1 MDFSHT
7 HSPSWAPNLFLNK
20 VVLCTGGAGSIC
32 SVQVAALVK
41 LGCNA
46 VITGRRQDVTQKV
59 AAEIQALRQ
68 GAKVIGIAA
77 DVRDYTAME
86 NAVKRTVQELGRLD
100 YLICGAAGNF
110 LATISQLSSNAF
122 KSVLDIDI
130 LGSFHAVKASLRH
143 LKASRGRIIF
153 ISATLH
159 YTGTPYQSHV
169 SAAKAAIDAL
179 SQSLAVE
186 LGPFGI
192 TSNVIAPGPI
202 AGTEGMA
209 RLANREQSEVVRRAT
224 PLQRFGKASE
234 IADATVYLLA
244 DTGSFVNGAVL
255 VVDGG
260 SWHKAG
266 GTYEP
271 YPEIVLGDEVVQG
284 VKGMKSK
291 L

>member
-1 MDFSHT
+1 
-7 HSPSWAPNLFLNK
+7 
-20 VVLCTGGAGSIC
+20 
-32 SVQVAALVK
+32 
-41 LGCNA
+41 
-46 VITGRRQDVTQKV
+46 VI
-59 AAEIQALRQ
+59 
-68 GAKVIGIAA
+68 
-77 DVRDYTAME
+77 
-86 NAVKRTVQELGRLD
+86 
-100 YLICGAAGNF
+100 
-110 LATISQLSSNAF
+110 
-122 KSVLDIDI
+122 DIDV
-130 LGSFHAVKASLRH
+130 LGSFNTVKACLPH

-153 ISATLH
+153 VSATLH
-159 YTGTPYQSHV
+159 YSGTPFQSHV

-179 SQSLAVE
+179 SQVLAVE

-202 AGTEGMA
+202 GATEGMA
-209 RLANREQSEVVRRAT
+209 RLANSEQTEVVKRAT
-224 PLQRFGKASE
+224 PLQRFGEAYE
-234 IADATVYLLA
+234 IADATIYLLA
-244 DTGSFVNGAVL
+244 ETGSFVNGAVL